1 MYNLRA
7 CVLRFSCITG
17 DASLVHF
24 CLVIQA
30 IKTRT
35 IMTVCGLV
43 HMVRK
48 ATYGGSE

>member
-7 CVLRFSCITG
+7 CAIRFSCLTG
-17 DASLVHF
+17 DTRFVHF

-48 ATYGGSE
+48 ATDGGSE

>member
-7 CVLRFSCITG
+7 CALLFSCLTG
-17 DASLVHF
+17 DTIIVHF
-24 CLVIQA
+24 CLVFQA